1 MVKLESENRKY
12 YEYDPVV
19 SLFDEDAWEKY
30 YRGIC
35 PNASVSR
42 EVRIYDINT
51 KYRLPEHLL
60 QNQRVLAH
68 FCYSH
73 PNIIPITDFVVN
85 YDELQ
90 ASDCRLFFIEEYL
103 SGIPLSYFLYGQTN
117 ASKDKAIN
125 EFCSVFQRD
134 RVMFAKKMRKEILQG
149 VDFIHPLVMRI
160 RYVNPKRLIETDDG
174 VVKISIKDR
183 FMNGVSCYINSDGF
197 TSGRGTF
204 ICSFPIRYC
213 SPEMIL
219 IYERSL
225 IDSRSDIYSVGI
237 LLFQMLTGHT
247 PYKGKDL
254 EIMFQQLTE
263 KMLLNLIED
272 KQIRKISKKAT
283 EKDPAKRFQSSIEFL
298 NAIDKMDEGVPW
310 YKNFNSFFSPFREKK
325 RLVCVFISI
334 LVAFTFCLKSDA
346 QNTMRINYKDCS
358 VLDVPIERIDSI
370 TFIAKEV
377 EQQNKTLI
385 GEWFWGNKEKGYYEV
400 MAFNED
406 RTYIGYDYYLE
417 YGFDTW
423 TYGTYMANGIMLNL
437 WSNGFGYRRT
447 YRWFVTGL
455 TENALEVMTQMGSF
469 IYYRIQP
476 EVYSLKVGEKSYVC
490 KNGDYYVFADGVKVL
505 DEEGKLKGVSEG
517 TTYILKYNAEPG
529 LIMAYKVIV
538 EK

>member
-19 SLFDEDAWEKY
+19 SLIDEDAWEKY

-51 KYRLPEHLL
+51 KHRLPEHLL

-197 TSGRGTF
+197 TSGRGTL
-204 ICSFPIRYC
+204 ICSFPVSYC

-219 IYERSL
+219 NYERSI
-225 IDSRSDIYSVGI
+225 IDNRSDIYSVGI
-237 LLFQMLTGHT
+237 LLFLMLTGHT
-247 PYKGKDL
+247 PYKGQVYD
-254 EIMFQQLTE
+254 IMFQQLKD
-263 KMLLNLIED
+263 KMPLNEIED
-272 KQIRKISKKAT
+272 KQLREIIKKAT
-283 EKDPAKRFQSSIEFL
+283 EKDPSKRFRSAIEFI
-298 NAIDKMDEGVPW
+298 NAIDIMDEDVVW
-310 YKNFNSFFSPFREKK
+310 YKRLYSFFGFFRKKK
-325 RLVCVFISI
+325 RLACIFISI
-334 LVAFTFCLKSDA
+334 LVTFLFCTKSDA
-346 QNTMRINYKDCS
+346 QNTMRINYKDG
-358 VLDVPIERIDSI
+358 SI
-370 TFIAKEV
+370 S
-377 EQQNKTLI
+377 
-385 GEWFWGNKEKGYYEV
+385 
-400 MAFNED
+400 D
-406 RTYIGYDYYLE
+406 IGYDYYLE
-417 YGFDTW
+417 YGFDGW
-423 TYGTYMANGIMLNL
+423 TYGTFMANGMMLYL

-447 YRWFVTGL
+447 YRWFMTGL

-469 IYYRIQP
+469 IYYQIQP
-476 EVYSLKVGEKSYVC
+476 EVYSLKVGEKSYAC
-490 KNGDYYVFADGVKVL
+490 KDGDYYVFTDGVKVL
-505 DEEGKLKGVSEG
+505 DDEGKLKGVCEG
-517 TTYILKYNAEPG
+517 LTYILKYNAESG
-529 LIMAYKVIV
+529 LIMAYKVKV